1 MEYWSFNPRLTVEKG
16 MGTCNST
23 NYALDNKNTK
33 LPCGPVNQAKII
45 LDNSSEP
52 SDYGVDPQ
60 LSAC

>member
-1 MEYWSFNPRLTVEKG
+1 